1 MYVVLPSSM
10 MMVAQ
15 ITKGMTTKRR
25 RTTRRTTTRN
35 RQCTLIQL
43 HSTSSLLPSEQGS
56 QKAL

>member
-1 MYVVLPSSM
+1 M

-15 ITKGMTTKRR
+15 ITKGMTTTKRR
-25 RTTRRTTTRN
+25 RTTRRRRRN